1 MEGQGR
7 TGRCGGASGRNAA
20 LFGASQIQ
28 VWLDLY
34 RAMLTARLIDRFE
47 ADLVRRGEAA
57 FHISGAGHESSAAL
71 APHLQETDWLACH
84 YRDKALMLARGIPA
98 DQIFKSQLCRAG
110 SFSAGRQLP
119 DILCDA
125 ERRILSVPVP
135 VGNHALHAVGVA
147 ATQMTSGDG
156 TGFTACLVG
165 DGTSQQGEFLEA
177 VAEAVRRTLPV
188 LFVVEDNRLAIST
201 STIGKTFLSLPDRP
215 AAELFGLPIQTID
228 GRDAIAASDQFGQI
242 VSRIRTTRGPALVR
256 LLCERLSDHS
266 NADQQTLYL
275 TDAARREASSSDTL
289 TWTERSL
296 LDRGVS
302 REQLDS
308 LSQAV
313 DVEVNA
319 ACERALADEDPVP
332 EFSTRS
338 SVDAAREPRDEY
350 RGGATD
356 RDVLMRDAL
365 HDVLQSHLQ
374 NNPQVFLTGQDI
386 EDPKGDVFGVT
397 RGLSTQFP
405 GRVVNAALSESTI
418 LGTCIGR
425 ALAGQRPVAFIQ
437 FADFL
442 PLALNQIMSELGT
455 MAWRTND
462 TFRTPV
468 IVLAACGGY
477 KPGMG
482 PFHSQTM
489 EAILAHTPGI
499 DVCMPATAAD
509 AAGLLN
515 AAFESTRPTVILYP
529 KALLNLAREATSRD
543 ASRQFVQAGKARR
556 VRAGRDLTLVAWG
569 NTVSLGMEAAET
581 LASVGIETDL
591 FDLRSLVPW
600 DEAAILA
607 SVERTGKLLVVHED
621 NLTCGFGAEI
631 LARVAERA
639 RTAVKCRRVTRPDT
653 YTPCHYENQ
662 LAILPSYR
670 STLEAAAELLD
681 LSVSWTEAP
690 QGDPSRTVIPAIGSG
705 PSDERVIVA
714 ELHVQV
720 GDVLKTGDLVA
731 TVETAK
737 SVVEIIAPAA
747 GEVETIHVKVDDEVP
762 LGDAL
767 VTLKSAQPNRRRA
780 AAPATAKVT
789 RSPRPVAA
797 RAATA
802 PRRAANRFVGLGPI
816 VGVTGNRVIGND
828 DLLRNFPSRT
838 NDDILRKTGIE
849 SRRWVGAGE
858 NALSLATE
866 ACRRLLRETGLDLG
880 DVSLIVCSTGS
891 ALTTTPSLACQV
903 LAELAEA
910 SHARPPAYDI
920 NAACSGYLYALDAVY
935 NHLQADPDGR
945 AIVITA
951 ETPSTKTNLRDFDTA
966 FLFGD
971 AATATLV
978 CGESHRRHAQV
989 QVRGPI
995 LSAKGEDGSMLSVP
1009 LTNGDRYIAMKGM
1022 DVYAEAVPGMVSI
1035 LEKACHREGLR
1046 VSDLDLIVPHQANQ
1060 RILEAIEHKL
1070 DCPVFSNIRRVG
1082 NTSSSSIPLALREVM
1097 GKGEVRR
1104 IGLCAFGGGFTFGAA
1119 ILDALGHPV
1128 AGESSGSAGDGAAAQ

>member
-1 MEGQGR
+1 ML
-7 TGRCGGASGRNAA
+7 TV
-20 LFGASQIQ
+20 FGASQISH
-28 VWLDLY
+28 WLNLY
-34 RAMLTARLIDRFE
+34 RAMLTARLIDRVE

-71 APHLQETDWLACH
+71 APHLKETDWLACH
-84 YRDKALMLARGIPA
+84 YRDKALMLARGVPA

-125 ERRILSVPVP
+125 SRRILSIPVP
-135 VGNHALHAVGVA
+135 VGNHALHAVGAAAAQVA
-147 ATQMTSGDG
+147 GGDD
-156 TGFTACLVG
+156 TGLTACLVG
-165 DGTSQQGEFLEA
+165 DGTTQQGEFLEA
-177 VAEAVRRTLPV
+177 VAEAVRRNLPV

-201 STIGKTFLSLPDRP
+201 STVGKTFLSLPDRP

-228 GRDAIAASDQFGQI
+228 GRDAIAASEQLGQI
-242 VSRIRTTRGPALVR
+242 VSRIRTSRGPAIVR
-256 LLCERLSDHS
+256 LHCERLSDHS

-275 TDAARREASSSDTL
+275 TDAERREAWSSDTL

-296 LDRGVS
+296 LDRGIT
-302 REQLDS
+302 REQLDT

-313 DVEVNA
+313 DAEVHA
-319 ACERALADEDPVP
+319 ACERALADEEPKP

-338 SVDAAREPRDEY
+338 PALPGSGDREEY
-350 RGGATD
+350 RGGTTE
-356 RDVLMRDAL
+356 RDLLMRDAL
-365 HDVLQSHLQ
+365 RDVLRSQLEA
-374 NNPQVFLTGQDI
+374 NPQVFLTGQDI

-397 RGLSTQFP
+397 RGLSTDFP

-462 TFRTPV
+462 TFRSPV

-489 EAILAHTPGI
+489 EAVLAHTPGI
-499 DVCMPATAAD
+499 DLFMPATAAD

-515 AAFESTRPTVILYP
+515 AAFESTRPTILLYP
-529 KALLNLAREATSRD
+529 KALLNQVAEATSRD
-543 ASRQFVQAGKARR
+543 AAKQFVPAGKARR
-556 VRAGRDLTLVAWG
+556 VRAGKDLTLVGWG
-569 NTVSLGMEAAET
+569 NTVSLGVQAAES
-581 LASVGIETDL
+581 LAAVGIETDL
-591 FDLRSLVPW
+591 YDLRSLAPW
-600 DEAAILA
+600 DEAAILE

-631 LARVAERA
+631 LARVAERSA
-639 RTAVKCRRVTRPDT
+639 TAVKCRRVTRPDT

-662 LAILPSYR
+662 LAVLPSYR
-670 STLEAAAELLD
+670 TIVDAAAELLD
-681 LSVSWTEAP
+681 LSAVWTEAP
-690 QGDPSRTVIPAIGSG
+690 QADPSRTVVAAIGSG

-714 ELHVQV
+714 EIHVKV

-747 GEVETIHVKVDDEVP
+747 GEVEEIHTRVDDEVP
-762 LGDAL
+762 LGRPL
-767 VTLKSAQPNRRRA
+767 VTLKSAQPTRRRA
-780 AAPATAKVT
+780 AAPPTVKLTRIRRPAATRTTTAKLRMT
-789 RSPRPVAA
+789 S
-797 RAATA
+797 
-802 PRRAANRFVGLGPI
+802 RFVGLGPVI
-816 VGVTGNRVIGND
+816 GVTGTREIAND
-828 DLLRNFPSRT
+828 HLLRNFPTRT
-838 NDDILRKTGIE
+838 NEDILRKTGIE

-858 NALSLATE
+858 TALSLATD
-866 ACRRLLRETGLDLG
+866 ACRRLLRETGLDLR

-935 NHLQADPDGR
+935 NHLQGVPDGR

-951 ETPSTKTNLRDFDTA
+951 ETPSTKTNQRDFDTA

-978 CGESHRRHAQV
+978 VGEAHRPQAQLAL
-989 QVRGPI
+989 RSPI
-995 LSAKGEDGSMLSVP
+995 LSAKGEDGRMLSVP
-1009 LTNGDRYIAMKGM
+1009 LTNGDRYIAMRGV
-1022 DVYAEAVPGMVSI
+1022 DVYAEAVPGMISI

-1046 VSDLDLIVPHQANQ
+1046 VEDLDLIVPHQANQ

-1070 DCPVFSNIRRVG
+1070 DRPVFSNIRTVG
-1082 NTSSSSIPLALREVM
+1082 NTSSSSIPLALRDLILND
-1097 GKGEVRR
+1097 EVRK

-1119 ILDALGHPV
+1119 ILDTITPSVENSVIAPKPLTTRK
-1128 AGESSGSAGDGAAAQ
+1128 S

>member
-1 MEGQGR
+1 
-7 TGRCGGASGRNAA
+7 

-28 VWLDLY
+28 VSLDLY

-47 ADLVRRGEAA
+47 ADLVRRGESA

-71 APHLQETDWLACH
+71 APHLRSTDWLACH
-84 YRDKALMLARGIPA
+84 YRDKALMLARGVPA
-98 DQIFKSQLCRAG
+98 DAIFKSQLCRAG

-125 ERRILSVPVP
+125 TRRILSVPVP
-135 VGNHALHAVGVA
+135 VGNHALHAVGAAAAQVA
-147 ATQMTSGDG
+147 SGDESG
-156 TGFTACLVG
+156 LTACLVG
-165 DGTSQQGEFLEA
+165 DGTTQQGEFLEA
-177 VAEAVRRTLPV
+177 VAEAVRRALPV

-201 STIGKTFLSLPDRP
+201 STVGKTFLSLPDRP

-228 GRDAIAASDQFGQI
+228 GRDAIAASEQFGQI
-242 VSRIRTTRGPALVR
+242 VSRIRTSRTPALVR
-256 LLCERLSDHS
+256 LQCERLADHS

-275 TDAARREASSSDTL
+275 TDAERREAWSSDTL
-289 TWTERSL
+289 VWTERSL
-296 LDRGVS
+296 LDRGVT
-302 REQLDS
+302 RQQLDA

-313 DVEVNA
+313 EAEVYA

-338 SVDAAREPRDEY
+338 KLIDSGRVEREEY
-350 RGGATD
+350 RGGTAE
-356 RDVLMRDAL
+356 RDLLMRDAL
-365 HDVLQSHLQ
+365 RDVLRSHLE

-397 RGLSTQFP
+397 KGLSTQFP

-418 LGTCIGR
+418 VGTCIGR

-442 PLALNQIMSELGT
+442 PLALNQIMSEMAT

-462 TFRTPV
+462 TFRSPV

-489 EAILAHTPGI
+489 EAVLAHTPGI
-499 DVCMPATAAD
+499 DLFMPATAAD

-515 AAFESTRPTVILYP
+515 AAFESTRPTIILYP

-543 ASRQFVQAGKARR
+543 ASKQFVPPGKARR

-569 NTVSLGMEAAET
+569 NTVTLAMEAAET
-581 LASVGIETDL
+581 LAGVGIETDL
-591 FDLRSLVPW
+591 YDLRSLVPW

-607 SVERTGKLLVVHED
+607 SVEQTGKLLVVHED

-639 RTAVKCRRVTRPDT
+639 SIAVKCRRVTRPDT

-662 LAILPSYR
+662 LAVLPSYR
-670 STLEAAAELLD
+670 STLEAASELLD
-681 LSVSWTEAP
+681 LSAIWTEAP
-690 QGDPSRTVIPAIGSG
+690 KSDPSRIVIPAIGSG

-720 GDVLKTGDLVA
+720 GKVLKTGDLVA

-737 SVVEIIAPAA
+737 SVVEIVAPAA
-747 GEVETIHVKVDDEVP
+747 GEVESIHIRVDDEVL
-762 LGDAL
+762 LGSPL
-767 VTLKSAQPNRRRA
+767 VTLKAAQPNRRRS
-780 AAPATAKVT
+780 AAPPTVKLT
-789 RSPRPVAA
+789 RSVRPAA
-797 RAATA
+797 VRTA
-802 PRRAANRFVGLGPI
+802 GSLRRVANRFVGLGPI
-816 VGVTGNRVIGND
+816 VGVTGTRLIGND

-849 SRRWVGAGE
+849 SRRWVAAGE
-858 NALSLATE
+858 TALSLATD
-866 ACRRLLRETGLDLG
+866 ACRRLLRETGLDLR

-935 NHLQADPDGR
+935 NHLQSDPDGR

-978 CGESHRRHAQV
+978 CGESHRRQT
-989 QVRGPI
+989 QMQLRGPI

-1009 LTNGDRYIAMKGM
+1009 LTNGDRYIAMRGM
-1022 DVYAEAVPGMVSI
+1022 DVYAEAVPGMISI

-1046 VSDLDLIVPHQANQ
+1046 VTDLDLIVPHQANQ

-1070 DCPVFSNIRRVG
+1070 DCPVFSNIRTVG

-1097 GKGEVRR
+1097 LKNKARR

-1128 AGESSGSAGDGAAAQ
+1128 AGESSGSAGEGATVG